1 MEGVDVRVPLLDV
14 TRIPHA
20 LQAELEA
27 RAVAVLRSGEY
38 ILGPEVTAF
47 ERACAATLEVPH
59 AIGVSN
65 GSDALLMLLMAL
77 GIGPGDE
84 VIVPSYTFFATAGAV
99 ARLGA
104 TPVFVDSQPETL
116 NLDPACVAE
125 AITNRTRAIIP
136 VHLFGL
142 PADLGALR
150 RVAGELPLLEDA
162 AQAFL
167 ARYEGRPV
175 GGIGL
180 AGAFSFFPSKNL
192 GGYGDGGLL
201 TTHDHG
207 LAERLRV
214 LRAHG
219 SQPKYHHAVVGGNF
233 RLDAL
238 QAALLSVKLPH
249 VSSEIAGRR
258 ANAALY
264 VSLLADDP
272 RLQLPPATPEH
283 TFNQFVV
290 RFADRATRDHVQR
303 ALSNAQVGTAV
314 YYPVPL
320 HQQECFATAGEA
332 ARCPVAEHAAE
343 TSLALPVFAALRPE
357 ELDYVVTSLRNAL

>member
-1 MEGVDVRVPLLDV
+1 MKVPLLDV
-14 TRIPHA
+14 TRIPAA
-20 LQAELEA
+20 LQAQLEA
-27 RAVAVLRSGEY
+27 RAVEVLRSGEY
-38 ILGPEVTAF
+38 ILGPAVSAF
-47 ERACAATLEVPH
+47 ERDCAELLEVPH
-59 AIGVSN
+59 ALGVSN

-104 TPVFVDSQPETL
+104 TPVFVDSRADTL
-116 NLDPACVAE
+116 NMDADEVA
-125 AITNRTRAIIP
+125 AHITPRTRALIP

-150 RVAGELPLLEDA
+150 AVAGDLPIIEDA

-167 ARYEGRPV
+167 SRRDGRPV
-175 GGIGL
+175 GGIET

-192 GGYGDGGLL
+192 GGYGDGGLV
-201 TTHDHG
+201 TTRDPV

-219 SQPKYHHAVVGGNF
+219 SEPKYHHAVVGGNF

-238 QAALLSVKLPH
+238 QAALLHVKLPL
-249 VSSEIAGRR
+249 VEAELTGRR

-264 VSLLADDP
+264 REALADMP
-272 RLQLPPATPEH
+272 ELRLPPDRSEH
-283 TFNQFVV
+283 SYNQFVV
-290 RFADRATRDHVQR
+290 RFTDGTTRDRVQR
-303 ALSNAQVGTAV
+303 ELSAAGVGTAV
-314 YYPVPL
+314 YYPLPL
-320 HQQECFATAGEA
+320 HRQPCFASVAGSTH
-332 ARCPVAEHAAE
+332 CPVADEAAA
-343 TSLALPVFAALRPE
+343 TSLALPIFAALRAD
-357 ELDYVVTSLRNAL
+357 ELAYVADSLRSALCPRG